1 MGIILFVIAFVLLSF
16 IYSKF
21 NFESF
26 EVFLFSL
33 LSQLILILF
42 LTESLSA
49 FLLIYNHFIGLSWL
63 LIDVILFGI
72 CIYLYKGFKFKLNY
86 SLPKFNAINTIV
98 VFVFLLLTI
107 QSLVYP
113 PNNYDAMTYHMA
125 RLPNWLANHSLRH
138 YATNIYRQLYQP
150 PLSSI
155 ILLHINVLSG
165 SDIFSNLLQVFF
177 LYVLLKTLVQIGA
190 ILGVKQIENI
200 SIVLITIPAVVLQA
214 SSVTNNIIEASFV
227 AIALLYALKLRN
239 EMKVISFLVLG
250 VSAGLSI
257 LTKGTAYIF
266 VLPIFV
272 FCGIDALVNR
282 QFLKK
287 ASLLLL
293 SGILALG
300 LNVFHYQRNYQL
312 TGSFLGTDPA
322 EKKMYSNQDMSI
334 SRFCS
339 NGIKNI
345 GNHLGPYPL
354 SIYTESAI
362 YKTHDLL
369 GIPINGE
376 GINFNNFDY
385 HVTASPNTEDNA
397 PNLIHV
403 VLMLFS
409 IVLVLIE
416 IIRRK
421 RHFKDPLV
429 FTLGIIVLQFVF
441 FNIFLK
447 WQPWHSRNHIS
458 MFVEFVPILALIVF
472 DGNKLKRYRQILLGI
487 MIFYAVLLIV
497 FNRLRPFISYPPY
510 TSTVSLF
517 SSRDEKYFAD
527 RTHLIGDFLNI
538 KKELGDVNYHT
549 IGINIYWNEYEY
561 PYFKDCFS
569 MYALRPYHIIDKP
582 NPSIK
587 IINGNYIPD
596 YIISDRIYLDV
607 IDFKF
612 MKYYKITKD
621 NSNIALYKRID

>member
-33 LSQLILILF
+33 LTQLVLILF
-42 LTESLSA
+42 LTEFLSA
-49 FLLIYNHFIGLSWL
+49 FSLIYKDVIGLSWI
-63 LIDVILFGI
+63 LIDALLLGI
-72 CIYLYKGFKFKLNY
+72 CIYLYKGFKFKFNGAM
-86 SLPKFNAINTIV
+86 PKFNTLNTIV
-98 VFVFLLLTI
+98 VFIFLLLII

-155 ILLHINVLSG
+155 ILLHVNVLSG

-177 LYVLLKTLVQIGA
+177 LYVLLRTLIQIGVL
-190 ILGVKQIENI
+190 LGVRQIANI
-200 SIVLITIPAVVLQA
+200 PLILITIPAVVLQA

-227 AIALLYALKLRN
+227 AIALLYAIKLRN
-239 EMKVISFLVLG
+239 EMGVIGFLVLG
-250 VSAGLSI
+250 VSAGMSI
-257 LTKGTAYIF
+257 LTKGTAYLF
-266 VLPIFV
+266 VVPIFI
-272 FCGIDALVNR
+272 FCGIDTLVSR
-282 QFLKK
+282 SFIKK
-287 ASLLLL
+287 ASLLFL
-293 SGILALG
+293 SGVLALG
-300 LNVFHYQRNYQL
+300 INVCHYQRNYQL

-322 EKKMYSNQDMSI
+322 EKQMYSNQDMSI

-339 NGIKNI
+339 NSIKNI

-369 GIPINGE
+369 GIPINGN
-376 GINFNNFDY
+376 GVNFNNFDY

-397 PNLIHV
+397 PNLIHIL
-403 VLMLFS
+403 LMIFS
-409 IVLVLIE
+409 FAFIIIE
-416 IIRRK
+416 IFRRK
-421 RHFKDPLV
+421 IRIKDSLV
-429 FTLGIIVLQFVF
+429 FILGIVVLQFVF

-447 WQPWHSRNHIS
+447 WQPWHSRNHIA
-458 MFVEFVPILALIVF
+458 MFVEFVPILAMIVF
-472 DGNKLKRYRQILLGI
+472 DRIQRKGYRQVLLGI
-487 MIFYAVLLIV
+487 MTFYAVLLIV

-527 RTHLIGDFLNI
+527 RTHLISDFRNI
-538 KKELGDVNYHT
+538 RQKLGNINYHT

-569 MYALRPYHIIDKP
+569 VFEIKPYHIIDKS
-582 NPSIK
+582 NPSK
-587 IINGNYIPD
+587 ILVNENYIPD
-596 YIISDRIYLDV
+596 YIISDRTYLNV

-612 MKYYKITKD
+612 MKYYKITED

>member
-1 MGIILFVIAFVLLSF
+1 
-16 IYSKF
+16 
-21 NFESF
+21 
-26 EVFLFSL
+26 
-33 LSQLILILF
+33 
-42 LTESLSA
+42 
-49 FLLIYNHFIGLSWL
+49 
-63 LIDVILFGI
+63 
-72 CIYLYKGFKFKLNY
+72 
-86 SLPKFNAINTIV
+86 
-98 VFVFLLLTI
+98 
-107 QSLVYP
+107 
-113 PNNYDAMTYHMA
+113 
-125 RLPNWLANHSLRH
+125 
-138 YATNIYRQLYQP
+138 
-150 PLSSI
+150 
-155 ILLHINVLSG
+155 
-165 SDIFSNLLQVFF
+165 
-177 LYVLLKTLVQIGA
+177 
-190 ILGVKQIENI
+190 
-200 SIVLITIPAVVLQA
+200 
-214 SSVTNNIIEASFV
+214 
-227 AIALLYALKLRN
+227 
-239 EMKVISFLVLG
+239 
-250 VSAGLSI
+250 
-257 LTKGTAYIF
+257 
-266 VLPIFV
+266 
-272 FCGIDALVNR
+272 
-282 QFLKK
+282 
-287 ASLLLL
+287 
-293 SGILALG
+293 
-300 LNVFHYQRNYQL
+300 
-312 TGSFLGTDPA
+312 
-322 EKKMYSNQDMSI
+322 MSI